1 MFILGKYLAEK
12 IHDKIR
18 LLRHRCAGSIG
29 NTIFE
34 QAMDFLRQN
43 NQTNLEIKRTGL
55 EKILCDN
62 QIGFWAV
69 MDQILFYEQLAL
81 ELST

>member
-1 MFILGKYLAEK
+1 
-12 IHDKIR
+12 
-18 LLRHRCAGSIG
+18 
-29 NTIFE
+29 
-34 QAMDFLRQN
+34 MDFLRQN

-55 EKILCDN
+55 EKILGDN

>member
-1 MFILGKYLAEK
+1 MDYLRENDLASL
-12 IHDKIR
+12 DV
-18 LLRHRCAGSIG
+18 
-29 NTIFE
+29 
-34 QAMDFLRQN
+34 
-43 NQTNLEIKRTGL
+43 KRSGL
-55 EKILCDN
+55 EKILGDD